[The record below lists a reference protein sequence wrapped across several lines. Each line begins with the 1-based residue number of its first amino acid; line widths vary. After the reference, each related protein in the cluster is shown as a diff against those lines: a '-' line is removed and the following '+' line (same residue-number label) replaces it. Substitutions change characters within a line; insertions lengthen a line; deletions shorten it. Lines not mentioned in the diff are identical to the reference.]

1 MRVKV
6 FVLGLP
12 GSGKSLA
19 SRLFMNILKSE
30 GWITR
35 RFKDYDILL
44 EMFRNDP
51 KREKFRPT
59 EHDGF
64 DVLDLCMFD
73 LALQEVERRTTDYIG
88 IPHAQNELILIEFAR
103 NDYREALKQF
113 SHKLPEDSYFIFI
126 DADIPT
132 CISRIQKRVAH
143 PQTLDDHF
151 VSEYIFDA
159 YYQKDTKQYFAS
171 SLESIAGVD
180 VQRIRVIDNIGAQDN
195 LCHQVSQCID
205 FIFEQEQVLVPI
217 H

>member
-12 GSGKSLA
+12 GSGKSLT
-19 SRLFMNILKSE
+19 SRLFMDILKRE

-44 EMFRNDP
+44 EMFRNASNQG
-51 KREKFRPT
+51 KFRPT
-59 EHDGF
+59 KHDGF
-64 DVLDLCMFD
+64 DVLDLRMFD
-73 LALQEVERRTTDYIG
+73 LALQEVVGRITDYIS
-88 IPHAQNELILIEFAR
+88 IPCAQNELILIEFAR
-103 NDYREALKQF
+103 DDYRKALEQF
-113 SHKLPEDSYFIFI
+113 SHELLEDSYFIFI

-171 SLESIAGVD
+171 SLEGIACVD

-195 LCHQVSQCID
+195 LRLQVSQCID

>member
-19 SRLFMNILKSE
+19 SRLFMDILKRES
-30 GWITR
+30 WITR
-35 RFKDYDILL
+35 PFKDYDILL
-44 EMFRNDP
+44 EMFRNDSNHG
-51 KREKFRPT
+51 KFRPT

-73 LALQEVERRTTDYIG
+73 LALQEVERRTTDYIS
-88 IPHAQNELILIEFAR
+88 IPCAQNELILIEFAR
-103 NDYREALKQF
+103 NDYRKALKQF
-113 SHKLPEDSYFIFI
+113 SHKLLEDSYFIFI
-126 DADIPT
+126 NANIPT
-132 CISRIQKRVAH
+132 CISRIHKRVAH

-171 SLESIAGVD
+171 SLEGIAGVD
-180 VQRIRVIDNIGAQDN
+180 VQRIRVIDNIGTQDN
-195 LCHQVSQCID
+195 LHHQVSQCID